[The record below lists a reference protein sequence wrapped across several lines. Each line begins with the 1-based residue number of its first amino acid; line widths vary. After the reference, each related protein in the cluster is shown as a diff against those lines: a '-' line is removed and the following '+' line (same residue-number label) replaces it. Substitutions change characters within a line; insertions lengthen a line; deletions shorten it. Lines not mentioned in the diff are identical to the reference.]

1 LKGPYLAVAAASL
14 MLGACT
20 LPTNVKIKKIDELR
34 AAQTACLMNNVAQ
47 FEDSSSEASKI
58 GRFVAMSCTVET
70 EKLVYY
76 AVPSPSAAERQAF
89 FHDAEMRA
97 TGFVI
102 RARGGGR

>member
-34 AAQTACLMNNVAQ
+34 AAQTACLHNNVAQ
-47 FEDSSSEASKI
+47 FEDNSSEPSKI

-76 AVPSPSAAERQAF
+76 AVPSPTAAERQAF
-89 FHDAEMRA
+89 TDDAVMRA

-102 RARGGGR
+102 RARAAR